1 MICIETGTASSGTG
15 RLGRPYPHRKVRF
28 YKDSIFGCNDSE
40 SRRLAIGQDI
50 MHCITHVDHQIG
62 RILTALAE
70 TGDYNNT
77 IVLFLADHGELLFDN
92 NFYRKA
98 LPYEGSTHIPL
109 LVHVGKNVQNITPFR
124 SDTLTELRDIMPTIL
139 DFAGIPI
146 PDSVDGFSLAPE
158 ILGEEK
164 NEREFLH
171 GEHSFH
177 SSLSSQFI
185 VTKTDKYIW
194 YSEKK

>member
-1 MICIETGTASSGTG
+1 MKEAHTFLYLCTSEKKCSEHYTFPKRHTHRITGYHA
-15 RLGRPYPHRKVRF
+15 
-28 YKDSIFGCNDSE
+28 
-40 SRRLAIGQDI
+40 
-50 MHCITHVDHQIG
+50 
-62 RILTALAE
+62 
-70 TGDYNNT
+70 
-77 IVLFLADHGELLFDN
+77 
-92 NFYRKA
+92 
-98 LPYEGSTHIPL
+98 
-109 LVHVGKNVQNITPFR
+109 
-124 SDTLTELRDIMPTIL
+124 TIL

-146 PDSVDGFSLAPE
+146 PDGVDGFSLAPE

-194 YSEKK
+194 YSEK